1 MWLANI
7 IRIPAF
13 CILMIWDRD
22 EVIALQNEEQPNR
35 VPNEN
40 KKKKEL
46 NNNE

>member
-1 MWLANI
+1 MQTGQESSRL
-7 IRIPAF
+7 
-13 CILMIWDRD
+13 
-22 EVIALQNEEQPNR
+22 ALQNEEQLNR